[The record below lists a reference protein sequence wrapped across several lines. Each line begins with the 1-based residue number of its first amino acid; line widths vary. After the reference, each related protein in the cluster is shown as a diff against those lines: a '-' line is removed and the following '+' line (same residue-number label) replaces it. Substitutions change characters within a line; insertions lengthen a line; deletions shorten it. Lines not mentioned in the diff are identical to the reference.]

1 MNYTVPQFIE
11 RETKIAGPFNLKQLI
26 FLVSTFIADLFM
38 YNFLPFGLFIVL
50 GGLTTLTALA
60 LVFVKI
66 NGIPLTT
73 VIKNFFLFLNRPK
86 LYLWKRKGLAVKI
99 VKLKKDDI
107 QKNKDDKGGLSV
119 NMIEKSSIQKLYSFL
134 ETKTK

>member
-26 FLVSTFIADLFM
+26 FLVSVFLADLFM

-50 GGLTTLTALA
+50 GGLITLAALA
-60 LVFVKI
+60 LIFVKI

-73 VIKNFFLFLNRPK
+73 VIKNFFLFLNKPK
-86 LYLWKRKGLAVKI
+86 LYLWQRKGFSPKI
-99 VKLKKDDI
+99 IKIDKNNNIKD
-107 QKNKDDKGGLSV
+107 NKTNVPISLV
-119 NMIEKSSIQKLYSFL
+119 EKSSLKKVASFI

>member
-86 LYLWKRKGLAVKI
+86 LYLWRRKGLAVKI